1 MLNYIA
7 NSFGVEWMNFCFI
20 KWIPSRLVVFVACV
34 NISESNKECS
44 FWCLRVVSYDEKF
57 KARIDFLKN
66 PAVTIW
72 RSRPKAR
79 LSIFIK
85 IAPGQ
90 LTTSADSNVSRFQ
103 LFAECRFVELF
114 ICNTTYPTLN
124 FLMSTVWFSF
134 ISVPI
139 PPVSRSYV
147 SVYLYSCPRM
157 CHWTEFISKV
167 PRLFFGWIASFV
179 CVCLSGSQASTCLY
193 CSSTFRLQ

>member
-66 PAVTIW
+66 PAVTIC

-85 IAPGQ
+85 IAPQ

-103 LFAECRFVELF
+103 LFAECRFIELF

-124 FLMSTVWFSF
+124 SEAITLFECQQFDFLLFQSKSPCFSLL
-134 ISVPI
+134 
-139 PPVSRSYV
+139 RQ
-147 SVYLYSCPRM
+147 
-157 CHWTEFISKV
+157 
-167 PRLFFGWIASFV
+167 
-179 CVCLSGSQASTCLY
+179 CLSVLMPSDVSLNWIHFK
-193 CSSTFRLQ
+193 SSTPIFWLNSIICVRVFIRLSGFNMSVL